1 MNQYLAL
8 KRQPILFP
16 NSAEDFTK
24 NVAAFKTEMKAL
36 MADNPCSKEFYLKTA
51 VDVAIDLRSWLANW
65 VLVDM
70 VGQDAVN
77 AASDELLAFAAD
89 WGVGEAAVAAAKE
102 DIASIAASAT
112 VKMCDMVKAGEINTT
127 WGHDYASGLTYSLR
141 RGARWVTSNP
151 CKIQLFKK
159 DFPEYYQELVAEIK
173 RENAG
178 AAPAVMAAQ
187 MFTKVCGLAG
197 RALAPIYKATNKKFG
212 FVCMQVDPRDIKD
225 TDAMVKQ
232 VEFWYGEMQKELG
245 TEDPNVVFKL
255 PAVEAALEACKILLA
270 KDYKLCLTLDFTVTQ
285 HLEFAKILCE
295 GKKDEYLVLMAG
307 QLDDQIAKEL
317 TAKGMDAAEAK
328 SLAKY
333 GSEAVMR
340 KSYKLQ
346 AEAGYKNLAIMTAAV
361 RGPWHIQN
369 SMANV
374 GEAEVLIT
382 TVPAKTDEFDANP
395 TPIASVMDQPTEE
408 KYLEVLR
415 TSDVFNKAIAAPEDG
430 TLTWDDLYTYPPFVA
445 FFTQFTAAYQEIE
458 DDFK

>member
-1 MNQYLAL
+1 MNQFLAL
-8 KRQPILFP
+8 KRNPILFP
-16 NSAEDFTK
+16 KTAEDFTK
-24 NVAAFKTEMKAL
+24 NVAALKTELKAL
-36 MADNPCSKEFYLKTA
+36 MADNPCSKDFYLKTA
-51 VDVAIDLRSWLANW
+51 VDVAIDLRSWLAEW
-65 VLVDM
+65 VLVDL
-70 VGQDAVN
+70 VGQDAIN
-77 AASDELLAFAAD
+77 AASDELLAFAED
-89 WGVGEAAVAAAKE
+89 WGAAEAVAAAKE

-112 VKMCDMVKAGEINTT
+112 KKMCDMQKAGEINTT

-159 DFPEYYQELVAEIK
+159 DFPEYYQDLVAEIK

-178 AAPAVMAAQ
+178 ASSAVMAAQ

-197 RALAPIYKATNKKFG
+197 RALRPIYEATNKKFG

-232 VEFWYGEMQKELG
+232 VEFWYEAMKVELG
-245 TEDPNVVFKL
+245 TDDPNVVFKL
-255 PAVEAALEACKILLA
+255 PAVEAALEACEILLK

-285 HLEFAKILCE
+285 HLEFAKILCK
-295 GKKDEYLVLMAG
+295 GNKDEYLVLMAG
-307 QLDDQIAKEL
+307 QLDDQVAKEL
-317 TAKGMDAAEAK
+317 TAKGVENAK
-328 SLAKY
+328 AVAKY
-333 GSEAVMR
+333 ASEVVMR

-369 SMANV
+369 SMANPD
-374 GEAEVLIT
+374 EAQVLIT

-408 KYLEVLR
+408 KYLEILEQ
-415 TSDVFNKAIAAPEDG
+415 SEIYKKAIATPEEG
-430 TLTWDDLYTYPPFVA
+430 TLKWDDLYTYAPFVA